1 MPKKSSILKFE
12 IISTIFIMIV
22 GTLLHFTFGWSNNNP
37 LVGTFSAVN
46 ESTWEHLKLVFFPM
60 LVAGI
65 VEYFALRGK
74 TKNMIQAK
82 AVAIVFAICFIIVFF
97 YTYTGII
104 GTNFFILDIL
114 SFLLSIIIGEWI
126 AYKIIINKSLYENKN
141 KIFATIILTI
151 LLISFMLFTF
161 NPPKINLFKDPITN
175 EYGII
180 QK

>member
-1 MPKKSSILKFE
+1 
-12 IISTIFIMIV
+12 
-22 GTLLHFTFGWSNNNP
+22 
-37 LVGTFSAVN
+37 
-46 ESTWEHLKLVFFPM
+46 
-60 LVAGI
+60 
-65 VEYFALRGK
+65 
-74 TKNMIQAK
+74 MIQAK

-141 KIFATIILTI
+141 KIFAIIILTI

>member
-1 MPKKSSILKFE
+1 MDKKEVRNWQIGV
-12 IISTIFIMIV
+12 TIFSIIF
-22 GTLLHFTFGWSNNNP
+22 GTLLHSLYEWSNENQIIA
-37 LVGTFSAVN
+37 LFSAVN

-82 AVAIVFAICFIIVFF
+82 AVAIVFAICYIIVFF

-141 KIFATIILTI
+141 KIFAIIILTI

>member
-1 MPKKSSILKFE
+1 MDKKEVRNWQIVV
-12 IISTIFIMIV
+12 TIFSIIF
-22 GTLLHFTFGWSNNNP
+22 GTLLHFLYEWSNENQIIA
-37 LVGTFSAVN
+37 LFSAVN

-141 KIFATIILTI
+141 KIFAIIILTI

>member
-1 MPKKSSILKFE
+1 MDKKEVRNWQIVV
-12 IISTIFIMIV
+12 TIFSIIF
-22 GTLLHFTFGWSNNNP
+22 GTVLHFLYEWSNENQIIA
-37 LVGTFSAVN
+37 LFSAVN

-65 VEYFALRGK
+65 VEYFALREK

-141 KIFATIILTI
+141 KIFTIIILII
-151 LLISFMLFTF
+151 LLILFMLFTF

>member
-1 MPKKSSILKFE
+1 MDKKEVRNWQIGV
-12 IISTIFIMIV
+12 TIFSIIF
-22 GTLLHFTFGWSNNNP
+22 GTLLHFLYEWSNENQIIA
-37 LVGTFSAVN
+37 LFSAVN

-97 YTYTGII
+97 YTYTGIN

-141 KIFATIILTI
+141 KIFAIIILTI